1 VNWPP
6 EETMTSAQRKLKRGI
21 EHVRTLLDEVRS
33 YEAADAYVFD
43 FEREIRTETEAV
55 YRCFAERKL
64 AMPMHWPLLA
74 GEAIQ
79 NLRAALDHLVYE
91 KSGGRSSTSFPI
103 FTDRKEYEE
112 KAPGRLKGVSE
123 EVRNQIAEF
132 QPFRFMPED
141 ASHHSLAQLS
151 ALSNRD
157 KHKVLSTVASAVTR
171 EGVGIPDGV
180 KLKWDDYGTHKEL
193 GAGRRQISTFVVH
206 AQGDVEDVNVEPH
219 FSYEVRIE
227 GRPIG
232 VLKGVG
238 HEVFRVMAEIETGGK
253 LSPFAP
259 FPL

>member
-1 VNWPP
+1 
-6 EETMTSAQRKLKRGI
+6 MTSAQRKLKRGI

-33 YEAADAYVFD
+33 YEKASAYLFSS
-43 FEREIRTETEAV
+43 EREIRSETEAV
-55 YRCFAERKL
+55 YRCFATRQV

-79 NLRAALDHLVYE
+79 NLRSALDHLVYE
-91 KSGGRSSTSFPI
+91 KSGGKSSTSFPV

-123 EVRNQIAEF
+123 EVRDQIAEF

-141 ASHHSLAQLS
+141 ACHHPLAQLS
-151 ALSNRD
+151 SLSNRD
-157 KHKVLSTVASAVTR
+157 KHRVLSTVASAVTR

-180 KLKWDDYGTHKEL
+180 RLKWDDYGTPKEL
-193 GAGRRQISTFVVH
+193 GEGRRQISTFV
-206 AQGDVEDVNVEPH
+206 ARAEGGVEDVMVEPL

-227 GRPIG
+227 KRPIG
-232 VLKGVG
+232 VLKGIG
-238 HEVFRVMAEIETGGK
+238 HEVYRVMAEIETGGK
-253 LSPFAP
+253 LDPLAP